1 MSEES
6 TTPALVERVRG
17 LLEATSRQEWDATL
31 RSWAPGAV
39 WDGLHQGVGKFEGV
53 SAIRG
58 LWTEWTGAYDEW
70 RIEIEEILELGNG
83 VVLAMVLQGGRPV
96 HSVGHVQADDAW
108 VYEWADGMV
117 VRVTAY
123 SDQDEGRAAARRLVE
138 ERG

>member
-17 LLEATSRQEWDATL
+17 LLEAASRQEWDATL

-39 WDGLHQGVGKFEGV
+39 WDGFHQGVGKFEGV